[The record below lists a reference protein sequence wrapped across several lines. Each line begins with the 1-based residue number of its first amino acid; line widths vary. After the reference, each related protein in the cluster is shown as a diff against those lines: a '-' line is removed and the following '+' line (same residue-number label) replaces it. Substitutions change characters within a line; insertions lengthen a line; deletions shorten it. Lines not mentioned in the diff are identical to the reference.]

1 MSYTRV
7 LVLEVPSSIPWAGMM
22 KLFKTTTEPEL
33 KAYKKRK
40 VVAKWSLVQTGDHS
54 GLVIVEFDT
63 KAKMNKYLKT
73 MAAIREDIKA
83 DTGMLNWIYHG
94 PVKASG

>member
-1 MSYTRV
+1 MSYMRV
-7 LVLEVPSSIPWAGMM
+7 QVFEIPLSWSETMKMFRKLV
-22 KLFKTTTEPEL
+22 EPEL
-33 KAYKKRK
+33 NALKKQK
-40 VVAKWSLVQTGDHS
+40 VVSRWSSVQTGDHA
-54 GLVIVEFDT
+54 GIVIVEFDT

-83 DTGMLNWIYHG
+83 DTGMQNWIYHG

>member
-1 MSYTRV
+1 MSYMRV
-7 LVLEVPSSIPWAGMM
+7 LVLEVPSSIPWTGFM
-22 KLFKTTTEPEL
+22 KIFRTTTESEF
-33 KAYKKRK
+33 KAYKKQN
-40 VVAKWSLVQTGDHS
+40 VIANWSLTQIGAHTGMI
-54 GLVIVEFDT
+54 VVEFDT
-63 KAKMNKYLKT
+63 KAKMNKYVKT